1 MISTDNEAIG
11 IHTDPAAQG
20 PMETIPTPID
30 NHIVVLY
37 KDAIEKEPLNYWLW
51 HNLCKLL
58 VQRDDLD
65 EAIRTC
71 QLGIEMSEDNPSP
84 LMELS
89 NLYALKGDYGT
100 AINTSMKLSFIKP
113 AHFRLA
119 LTEPGHPLFLPN
131 FDQHEMQCLLKR

>member
-30 NHIVVLY
+30 NHSVVLY

-71 QLGIEMSEDNPSP
+71 QLGIKKSKDNPSP

-89 NLYALKGDYGT
+89 NLYTAKGDYGA
-100 AINTSMKLSFIKP
+100 AIETSMKLARVKP
-113 AHFRLA
+113 ANFRLA
-119 LTEPGHPLFLPN
+119 LTDPLLPLPN
-131 FDQHEMQCLLKR
+131 FDQHETQGLLKR